1 MVQGVRAYLF
11 EPRVLAEV
19 VRMHVALPIEE
30 QVRAVSATLHEVYGE
45 HVTPGQPW
53 MWSTAGGIMCSISVL
68 HVSLDEYLLFCG
80 TAIGSEGH
88 SGRHRAEIYD
98 VVMGGEL
105 WTYQPGLPDR
115 KVYVPGELACL
126 ARGSA
131 NGSKL
136 RPGTWLL
143 EYARGN
149 VPSLFPFALGDTL
162 FSTLDTTDLV
172 QQLGISAKLMSKEA
186 LLWLKQKQSGG
197 SFTPNLSA
205 LKQPEANGSKKSKQK
220 AGRADAN

>member
-1 MVQGVRAYLF
+1 MAYVF
-11 EPRVLAEV
+11 DPQVLAEA
-19 VRMHVALPIEE
+19 VRMHVGQPIEE
-30 QVRAVSATLHEVYGE
+30 QVRAVSNTLHGVYGE
-45 HVTPGQPW
+45 HVSPGQPW
-53 MWSTAGGIMCSISVL
+53 MWSTAGGIMCAISVL

-98 VVMGGEL
+98 VVMDGEL
-105 WTYQPGLPDR
+105 WTYQTGLVDR
-115 KVYVPGELACL
+115 KTYAPGDLACL
-126 ARGSA
+126 PRGSA

-172 QQLGISAKLMSKEA
+172 QQLGISTKLMTKEA
-186 LLWLKQKQSGG
+186 LLWLKHKKSGKP
-197 SFTPNLSA
+197 FTPNLDA
-205 LKQPEANGSKKSKQK
+205 LKRYEPAGSRKNKRQ

>member
-1 MVQGVRAYLF
+1 MAYLF
-11 EPRVLAEV
+11 DPKVLAEA
-19 VRMHVALPIEE
+19 VRMHLELPIAQ
-30 QVRAVSATLHEVYGE
+30 QVRAVASTLQEVYGE
-45 HVTPGQPW
+45 HVSPGQPW

-105 WTYQPGLPDR
+105 WTYQAGSSDR
-115 KVYVPGELACL
+115 KVYTPGELACL

-186 LLWLKQKQSGG
+186 RLWLARKKSGHA
-197 SFTPNLSA
+197 FEPNLAA
-205 LKQPEANGSKKSKQK
+205 LKRESKGNGKAQSKSKP
-220 AGRADAN
+220 GRADAG

>member
-1 MVQGVRAYLF
+1 MAYLF
-11 EPRVLAEV
+11 DPQVLADA
-19 VRMHVALPIEE
+19 VRPHVGLPIEE
-30 QVRAVSATLHEVYGE
+30 QVHAVSSTLHAVYGE
-45 HVTPGQPW
+45 HVNPGQPW
-53 MWSTAGGIMCSISVL
+53 MWSTAGGIMCAISVL

-105 WTYQPGLPDR
+105 WTYQPGNADR
-115 KVYVPGELACL
+115 KVYTPGELACL
-126 ARGSA
+126 QRGSA

-172 QQLGISAKLMSKEA
+172 QQLGISTRLMTKEA
-186 LLWLKQKQSGG
+186 MLWLQQKKSGKP
-197 SFTPNLSA
+197 FEPNLSA
-205 LKQPEANGSKKSKQK
+205 LTQPDTNGNKKGKQK
-220 AGRADAN
+220 ARRAAAN